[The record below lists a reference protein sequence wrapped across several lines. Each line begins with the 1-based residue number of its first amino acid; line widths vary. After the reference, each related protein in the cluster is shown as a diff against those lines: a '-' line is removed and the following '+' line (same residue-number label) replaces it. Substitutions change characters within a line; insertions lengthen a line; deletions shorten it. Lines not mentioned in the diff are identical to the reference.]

1 MNNDCT
7 VIFHSNKKWNLVL
20 ICYLR
25 FIRSDGKRNAAA
37 TAFREAFGKLS
48 ILRSFCKQGEL

>member
-7 VIFHSNKKWNLVL
+7 VIFHFNKKRKLVL

-25 FIRSDGKRNAAA
+25 FIRSAGKRNAAA
-37 TAFREAFGKLS
+37 TAFCDAFGKLS